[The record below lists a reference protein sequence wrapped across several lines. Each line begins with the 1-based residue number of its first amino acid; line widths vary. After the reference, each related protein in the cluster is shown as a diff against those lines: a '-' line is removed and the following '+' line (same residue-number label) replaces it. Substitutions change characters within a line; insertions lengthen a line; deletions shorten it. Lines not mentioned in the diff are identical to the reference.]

1 MFDFVHS
8 RQLIGC
14 VRNWPAFLGEVFDSL
29 APGGEYRD
37 IELPPYPQLSGGTL
51 EDSPTLRLWQELVAY
66 GEKVGKPFGRD
77 KTPLEDV
84 GFVNTKE
91 IKYTVPIG
99 TWSGDEEQRIWGCW
113 NSEYLLGG
121 IEGLALRALAAKGWD
136 DAKIQGFLM
145 EVCEEW
151 ESKHLYFV
159 LYVRSGKKPPLPVSG
174 TSP

>member
-1 MFDFVHS
+1 MLS
-8 RQLIGC
+8 
-14 VRNWPAFLGEVFDSL
+14 SL

-99 TWSGDEEQRIWGCW
+99 TWSGDKEQKIWGHW
-113 NSEYLLGG
+113 NKEYLQRG
-121 IEGLALRALAAKGWD
+121 IEGLALRALATNGWD
-136 DAKIQGFLM
+136 YSKIQFFLM
-145 EVCEEW
+145 EVRQEW
-151 ESKHLYFV
+151 ENKHLYLV
-159 LYVRSGKKPPLPVSG
+159 L
-174 TSP
+174 